1 MCTELKSALSSSCHK
16 THVVYLTFPNA
27 RATSEILSLVQLRS
41 RDNVCL
47 NHTGISVLP
56 ANSHHTQRASH
67 YCAHTHPRV
76 LTFNDNPTEAV
87 EHKKQV
93 LLEHHILVAMLASVF
108 SLHWCWCWCC
118 LSRWMVRSQ
127 SHVWR
132 KPESPVPIRRIGCV
146 QQLLYPGLGEDA
158 ARTENAEKVVLQ
170 PLPESL
176 PLQSAAADAGPAHS
190 RLTHGD
196 ALTIVHRPAWMRN
209 WSRWLVTLI
218 TFWCAFGYTL
228 ETSVHV
234 IVR

>member
-1 MCTELKSALSSSCHK
+1 MCEIRGEVKGTANIKCALTLRMKYKSD
-16 THVVYLTFPNA
+16 
-27 RATSEILSLVQLRS
+27 
-41 RDNVCL
+41 DNVSTVRLCDPWGAAARDPPAGFGESKWDSSAHL
-47 NHTGISVLP
+47 LAAFCPQEIQNICPFRNVP

-93 LLEHHILVAMLASVF
+93 LLEHHILVAMLA
-108 SLHWCWCWCC
+108 
-118 LSRWMVRSQ
+118 WMVRSQ
-127 SHVWR
+127 SHGWR

-158 ARTENAEKVVLQ
+158 ARTENAEKVALQ

-176 PLQSAAADAGPAHS
+176 PLQSAAADAGPAHC

-196 ALTIVHRPAWMRN
+196 ALTIVHRPA
-209 WSRWLVTLI
+209 
-218 TFWCAFGYTL
+218 
-228 ETSVHV
+228 
-234 IVR
+234 